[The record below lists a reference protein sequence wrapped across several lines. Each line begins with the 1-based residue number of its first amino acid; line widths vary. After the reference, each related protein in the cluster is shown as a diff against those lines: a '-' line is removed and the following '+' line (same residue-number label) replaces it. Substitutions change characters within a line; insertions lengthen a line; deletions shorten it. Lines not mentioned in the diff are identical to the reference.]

1 MTLRNALRT
10 HLGPTLREQYPAVWD
25 GLKTANL
32 HVERARTAV
41 ARHLPVVVRPQA
53 RQLQIAI
60 TAHCNQRCIG
70 CRYGRDF
77 MPNSQLPWPVV
88 RDLLDDAR
96 ALGFSEIRLYGGEPL
111 LHPDLARMVEHTV
124 ALGMEPFVTTN
135 AVLLAERIDALYAA
149 GLRTLTVGF
158 YGTGDRYDAY
168 VQRRDRFRRVEAGI
182 AAVRDRYGDAIDMR
196 INWLL
201 MRPTC
206 DLEDLDTACAF
217 AERYGLRIQVDLVHY
232 SLPYFTEGPE
242 RVLQFRPEDRP
253 AIEAV
258 VADLVRRKRER
269 PALFSQSLLGLRSI
283 PDWLV
288 LGPDMRVPCDAGN
301 MVWVGADGTVQLC
314 YVTFRLGNVR
324 ETRLRD
330 MLFTPTHVQAA
341 RDAMAVNC
349 PNCHC
354 RYDRRVDQHGPSAR
368 HYGRLLADEAGG

>member
-1 MTLRNALRT
+1 MTLRNSLRAQLAPALKER
-10 HLGPTLREQYPAVWD
+10 YPAVWN
-25 GLKTANL
+25 GLKAADVQL
-32 HVERARTAV
+32 DRARTAV

-53 RQLQIAI
+53 RQLQIAV
-60 TAHCNQRCIG
+60 TAYCNQRCIG

-77 MPNSQLPWPVV
+77 MPNSQLAWPVV
-88 RDLLDDAR
+88 RRLLDDAKE
-96 ALGFSEIRLYGGEPL
+96 LGFSEIRLYGGEPL
-111 LHPDLARMVEHTV
+111 LHRDLPRMVERTV

-135 AVLLAERIDALYAA
+135 AVLLAEKIDDLYAA

-168 VQRRDRFRRVEAGI
+168 VQRRDRFRLVEQGI
-182 AAVRDRYGDAIDMR
+182 AAVRERYGDSVDMR

-206 DLEDLDTACAF
+206 DLDDLEAACAF
-217 AERYGLRIQVDLVHY
+217 AERYRLRIQVDLVHY
-232 SLPYFTEGPE
+232 SLPYFSEGPD

-253 AIEAV
+253 AVEMV

-269 PALFSQSLLGLRSI
+269 PELFNQSLLGLRSI
-283 PDWLV
+283 PDWLL
-288 LGPDMRVPCDAGN
+288 LGPAMRVPCDAGR
-301 MVWVGADGTVQLC
+301 MIWVGADGSVQLC
-314 YVTFRLGNVR
+314 YVTFGLGNLH

-330 MLFTPTHVQAA
+330 MLFTPPHVQAA

-354 RYDRRVDQHGPSAR
+354 RYDRRIDQHGPSAR
-368 HYGRLLADEAGG
+368 HYGNLLAAEPG